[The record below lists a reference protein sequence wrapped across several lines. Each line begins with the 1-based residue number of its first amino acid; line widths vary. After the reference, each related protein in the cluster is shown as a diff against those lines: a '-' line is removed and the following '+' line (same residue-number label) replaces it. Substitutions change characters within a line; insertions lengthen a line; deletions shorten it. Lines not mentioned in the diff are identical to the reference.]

1 MIHLALPTADENPI
15 VGIIQMV
22 LPFLD
27 LEHGPWVAGGIC
39 RRLADGETVI
49 GNSDIDIFSPN
60 EKMHNWACDMI
71 RSHKNNY
78 TSPLFAVTNEQKF
91 KNSVKFDVAVGQDQ
105 TVTFQFVRKEFYETA
120 EQMFEVF
127 DFPACMF
134 ATDGENLI
142 ADDRAPAALASRTLT
157 LHHQPTRPLAAR
169 LAKYCAYGFTP
180 GPGVLRAMLGTDLEN
195 FNPTEG
201 LTVDEY

>member
-1 MIHLALPTADENPI
+1 MIQLALPTADENPI
-15 VGIIQMV
+15 VELIQTV
-22 LPFLD
+22 LPFLN

-39 RRLADGETVI
+39 RRLADGETEI

-60 EKMHNWACDMI
+60 EKMHNWACDLI
-71 RSHKNNY
+71 RSHKSNY
-78 TSPLFAVTNEQKF
+78 TNPLFAVLDEQKF
-91 KNSVKFDVAVGQDQ
+91 KNSNKFELKVGEK
-105 TVTFQFVRKEFYETA
+105 TITFQFVKKEFYETA
-120 EQMFEVF
+120 GQMFDVF

-134 ATDGENLI
+134 ATDGETLI
-142 ADDRAPAALASRTLT
+142 ADERAPDALASRTLT
-157 LHHQPTRPLAAR
+157 LHHQPNRPLAAR

-180 GPGVLRAMLGTDLEN
+180 GPGVMRAMLGTDLEN